1 MSTYLFAFDRE
12 TTLIFSF
19 CNFIPGTK
27 RSKDIGMAWHGMT
40 QKSIRRKTKTRK
52 KSSKTEHA
60 FLTCRLKS
68 C

>member
-1 MSTYLFAFDRE
+1 MSNYLFSFGRE
-12 TTLIFSF
+12 TALTFSF
-19 CNFIPGTK
+19 YQ
-27 RSKDIGMAWHGMT
+27 GMGIAWHGMT